1 MPRNERARSPGSD
14 GARALLGV
22 FLVTGA
28 SCATGRRVVASLPH
42 LPKAREIDA
51 ASACEFLTRQ
61 NFPYVSHVVGGIS
74 AWIQG
79 GYGRSTGS
87 P

>member
-1 MPRNERARSPGSD
+1 
-14 GARALLGV
+14 
-22 FLVTGA
+22 
-28 SCATGRRVVASLPH
+28 VASLPH
-42 LPKAREIDA
+42 LPRAREIDA